1 MILANNF
8 KVAKYEKVENGFN
21 HLGYDEYK
29 ITYLKGLKIHQ
40 LRIVVNGVL
49 SKNVI
54 NLTGPIHN
62 SYRHEILSA
71 ISDYKNGRLPSK
83 GNLVTKQLKIGFIDS
98 FYSKLIRNNIKNH
111 LISIKK
117 EDGRD
122 TLTKYEL
129 I

>member
-21 HLGYDEYK
+21 HLGYEEYK
-29 ITYLKGLKIHQ
+29 ITHLKGLKIHQ

>member
-1 MILANNF
+1 MELINNF

-40 LRIVVNGVL
+40 FRIVVNGVL
-49 SKNVI
+49 SNNVI
-54 NLTGPIHN
+54 NLVNPIHD
-62 SYRHEILSA
+62 SYRHQILSA
-71 ISDYKNGRLPSK
+71 ISDYKNDRLPTK

-98 FYSKLIRNNIKNH
+98 FYSKLIRNNIKKH
-111 LISIKK
+111 LLPIKK
-117 EDGRD
+117 EESRD
-122 TLTKYEL
+122 ILTKYEL